1 MASFRILVT
10 VTSIHFWF
18 FFQETQKKDAQL
30 LEFLVK
36 LSHVAP
42 AARSAVFASDCSN
55 RFYSATRTDVM
66 CSHRISVDTLDAD
79 LQLLTSRT
87 RSVQENVQ
95 EDTQLLQQL
104 DDFLQ
109 VSHTRAHTYTEHT
122 MSGIRFVKRQIW
134 MTDKLLVV
142 ELSLSPSSVEC

>member
-1 MASFRILVT
+1 
-10 VTSIHFWF
+10 
-18 FFQETQKKDAQL
+18 
-30 LEFLVK
+30 
-36 LSHVAP
+36 
-42 AARSAVFASDCSN
+42 
-55 RFYSATRTDVM
+55 M

-79 LQLLTSRT
+79 LQWLTSRT

-122 MSGIRFVKRQIW
+122 TLGIRFVRMQIW
-134 MTDKLLVV
+134 MTEKSLVA